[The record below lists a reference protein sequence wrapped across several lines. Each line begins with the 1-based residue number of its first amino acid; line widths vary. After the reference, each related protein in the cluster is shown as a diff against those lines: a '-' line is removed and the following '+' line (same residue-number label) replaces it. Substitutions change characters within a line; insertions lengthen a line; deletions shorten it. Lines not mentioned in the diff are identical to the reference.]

1 MTTKILHAPQT
12 ASPSSK
18 MPPCSP
24 DTWWDIWDAAAAEL
38 IDNYDLGWAT
48 FTAGRT
54 AVSCWDDHGIA
65 QILVDRPTAAL
76 CMQQDAGLVM
86 KQWIREAVLRWQAHG
101 DIANIPLPRAWRRSR
116 RRYLATHPLFDDT
129 K

>member
-24 DTWWDIWDAAAAEL
+24 DTWWDIWDAAVADL
-38 IDNYDLGWAT
+38 IDDYDLGWAT

-54 AVSCWDDHGIA
+54 VVSCWADHDIV
-65 QILVDRPTAAL
+65 QILLDRPTAAL

-86 KQWIREAVLRWQAHG
+86 KQWIREAVTRWQTQG
-101 DIANIPLPRAWRRSR
+101 GVVSIPLPRAWRRAR
-116 RRYLATHPLFDDT
+116 RHYLATHSIPD
-129 K
+129 